1 MAEIRGEKRVIGM
14 VAACPFPS
22 SQGSQV
28 LIRQLS
34 GALSRLGH
42 SVHVISYPFGD
53 LPPDPGYRLH
63 RIKALIPFRKL
74 DPGPSLVKPILD
86 LLLLIKVI
94 SVARREN
101 IDLLHG
107 HNYEGII
114 VAWAAGKWM
123 GIPSIYNCHS
133 LLADELPTYFS
144 ARLAKRLSR
153 LFGDLID
160 RVTAYLP
167 DYTIAISSEI
177 AGKDT
182 SVEEKRGRVRYLTP
196 GIVLEEWEG
205 IDLKKEVREEGLR
218 IVYAGNLARFQNIQ
232 QLLEVIR
239 AVCIE
244 FPDVTLEVITPSN
257 TDPLLHLA
265 RSLGV
270 ETNLSAIVEN
280 DFKEIMPRL
289 LRADIG
295 CSMRTMKSGF
305 PVKNLNYMAAALPVI
320 CYESGA
326 KGVIDG
332 ETGLAVRDNDTIAF
346 TQAASK
352 LLKDEELR
360 NSMGKKGREI
370 AFRDYNWDDLVIK
383 VEEIHE
389 SLL

>member
-1 MAEIRGEKRVIGM
+1 MAEMRGEKRVVGM

-34 GALSRLGH
+34 GALTRLGH

-53 LPPDPGYRLH
+53 LPPDPFYQLH
-63 RIKALIPFRKL
+63 RIKALVPFKKL
-74 DPGPSLVKPILD
+74 DPGPSLLKPVLD

-94 SVARREN
+94 AVARREK

-114 VAWAAGKWM
+114 VAWAAGKWV

-144 ARLAKRLSR
+144 ARLTKRLSR
-153 LFGDLID
+153 LFGNLID
-160 RVTAYLP
+160 RITASLP
-167 DYTIAISSEI
+167 DYTIAISPEI
-177 AGKDT
+177 SRQDT
-182 SVEEKRGRVRYLTP
+182 HTEEKGGRVKYLTP
-196 GIVLEEWEG
+196 GIVREEWEG
-205 IDLKKEVREEGLR
+205 IDLRDEVREEGLR
-218 IVYAGNLARFQNIQ
+218 IVYTGNLARFQNIQ

-239 AVCIE
+239 SVCLE

-257 TDPLLHLA
+257 IDPLVDLA
-265 RSLGV
+265 RSVGV
-270 ETNLSAIVEN
+270 DTNLSVIVEN
-280 DFKEIMPRL
+280 DFKEIIPRL
-289 LRADIG
+289 LRADIA

-305 PVKNLNYMAAALPVI
+305 PVKNLNYMAAGLPII

-326 KGVIDG
+326 KGIIDG
-332 ETGLAVRDNDTIAF
+332 ETGFVVKDNDTIAF
-346 TQAASK
+346 TRAASK
-352 LLKDEELR
+352 LLKDKVLR
-360 NSMGKKGREI
+360 KSMGKKGREI
-370 AFRDYNWDDLVIK
+370 AFRDYNWEDLIVK